1 MWPMAQPLDPEV
13 VAHKVGRAVERQ
25 RDVLAG
31 LSDDRL
37 RVVRARL
44 LADGD
49 DPVTAARLD
58 VVDRELRRREQVAGC
73 GEEGLVP

>member
-1 MWPMAQPLDPEV
+1 MAHRVDPEV
-13 VAHKVGRAVERQ
+13 VARRVRSAVARQ
-25 RDVLAG
+25 QDVLPG

-49 DPVTAARLD
+49 DPVTVARLD
-58 VVDRELRRREQVAGC
+58 VVNRELRCREIAERGR
-73 GEEGLVP
+73 EDPAP

>member
-1 MWPMAQPLDPEV
+1 MSERYGRTDPEV
-13 VAHKVGRAVERQ
+13 DALMIRSAAERQ
-25 RDVLAG
+25 ALCLPG

-49 DPVTAARLD
+49 DDITAARLE
-58 VVDRELRRREQVAGC
+58 VVNAELRRRGI
-73 GEEGLVP
+73 P

>member
-1 MWPMAQPLDPEV
+1 MCLMTPDPQVE
-13 VAHKVGRAVERQ
+13 AHRVR
-25 RDVLAG
+25 LAANHQAACLPG

-49 DPVTAARLD
+49 DPVTVARLV
-58 VVDRELRRREQVAGC
+58 VVDAEIERRQGRR
-73 GEEGLVP
+73 

>member
-1 MWPMAQPLDPEV
+1 MV
-13 VAHKVGRAVERQ
+13 RSAVERQ

-44 LADGD
+44 LTDGD
-49 DPVTAARLD
+49 DPVTVARLD
-58 VVDRELRRREQVAGC
+58 VVDQELRRREELA
-73 GEEGLVP
+73 P

>member
-1 MWPMAQPLDPEV
+1 MKRVDPEV
-13 VAHKVGRAVERQ
+13 EAALVRSAVERQ

-49 DPVTAARLD
+49 DAVTRARIE
-58 VVDRELRRREQVAGC
+58 VVTEELARRSGW
-73 GEEGLVP
+73 

>member
-1 MWPMAQPLDPEV
+1 MCPMAQAVDPEV
-13 VAHKVGRAVERQ
+13 VAHKVRRAVERQ

-44 LADGD
+44 LTDGD
-49 DPVTAARLD
+49 DPVTNARLE
-58 VVDRELRRREQVAGC
+58 VVDRELRRRDEVAGR
-73 GEEGLVP
+73 GQEDLAP